1 MNNRYYPL
9 LVALTLAILSGCS
22 SLSYREPV
30 RISVAGIDPL
40 PSEGLEARF
49 AITLRVQNPN
59 ETALE
64 FDGVFIDL
72 ELEDRSFGSGVSD
85 QSGSVP
91 RYGESLV
98 TVPVVVPLT
107 SILRQLLTIADREDS
122 AERFSYRLRGH
133 LGGNSLYRGMRFD
146 HEGVFE
152 LGTLSTQ

>member
-1 MNNRYYPL
+1 MNSRRHL
-9 LVALTLAILSGCS
+9 LLILLTLAVFSGCS

-30 RISVAGIDPL
+30 RISIAGIDPL

-49 AITLRVQNPN
+49 AVTLRVQNPN
-59 ETALE
+59 ETALD

-72 ELEDRSFGSGVSD
+72 ELEDRGFGSGVSD
-85 QSGSVP
+85 QAGSVP
-91 RYGESLV
+91 RYGETLV

-107 SILRQLLTIADREDS
+107 SILRQLLSVANREGS

-133 LGGNSLYRGMRFD
+133 LGGNGLYRGMRFD
-146 HEGVFE
+146 KKGVFE